1 MSTNLFEIITGGLV
15 TLAAAVIISSI
26 KGYIKKR
33 EMHDERQNDTN
44 NALLTALQDLGKQ
57 LEVAITKINERD
69 INQKE
74 ICLLHNRE
82 TAIIKRELGVA
93 VSKLNVKIDNNE
105 HRIIILE
112 EHIK

>member
-1 MSTNLFEIITGGLV
+1 MNQNMYDALFAGLLV
-15 TLAAAVIISSI
+15 LTVGVFISI
-26 KGYIKKR
+26 VRGYVRRR
-33 EMHDERQNDTN
+33 EDHDERQNDTN
-44 NALLTALQDLGKQ
+44 NAFLVALQDLGKQ

-74 ICLLHNRE
+74 ICLLHNKE
-82 TAIIKRELGVA
+82 TAIIKRELGIA

-105 HRIIILE
+105 RRIIILE